1 MLTKNQNQCMYQ
13 VLNNLGNQERFSQ
26 LYSMYFMKM
35 LRFSQA
41 YVGTE
46 EDAKNIV
53 QDVFLYLWEHIELLD
68 TVNNTDAFL
77 FTLIKNRCLN
87 FIKHRLYVDS
97 HKQSLQ
103 EVEEEEMQMNLYA
116 LEQFDE
122 NLCSVEDMERQLQKV
137 IDALPERCRQIFML
151 SRMDGLKYKE
161 IAARLE
167 ISVNTVENQIS
178 IALKKIRL
186 ELKEYLPM
194 LLFAV

>member
-1 MLTKNQNQCMYQ
+1 MYQ
-13 VLNNLGNQERFSQ
+13 VLNGLETQERFSQ
-26 LYSMYFMKM
+26 LYSVYFMKM

-53 QDVFLYLWEHIELLD
+53 QDVFLYLWEHIEVLD

-87 FIKHRLYVDS
+87 FIKHKLYIDS
-97 HKQSLQ
+97 HRKTLQ
-103 EVEEEEMQMNLYA
+103 EAEEEEMQMNLYA

-122 NLCSVEDMERQLQKV
+122 NLCSVEDMEHLLQQT
-137 IDALPERCRQIFML
+137 IDSLPERCRRIFML

-167 ISVNTVENQIS
+167 ISVNTVENQMS

-186 ELKEYLPM
+186 ELKEYLPL
-194 LLFAV
+194 LLFTV